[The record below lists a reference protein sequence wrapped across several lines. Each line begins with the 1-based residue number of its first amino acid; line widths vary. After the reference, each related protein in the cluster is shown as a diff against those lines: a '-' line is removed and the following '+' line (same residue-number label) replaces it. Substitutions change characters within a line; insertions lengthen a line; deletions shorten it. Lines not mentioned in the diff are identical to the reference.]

1 MQVGN
6 WFDDVADNDDSEE
19 IEGYYSIEDSLN
31 DLTSNEEC
39 LKIMKGW
46 LMQQGNLS
54 MVSTLEAIRDM
65 MGTSSF
71 HDLQVYLDTV
81 TTLSWAQVNRL
92 LNKIKK

>member
-1 MQVGN
+1 
-6 WFDDVADNDDSEE
+6 
-19 IEGYYSIEDSLN
+19 
-31 DLTSNEEC
+31 
-39 LKIMKGW
+39 
-46 LMQQGNLS
+46 MQQGNLS

-81 TTLSWAQVNRL
+81 TTLSCAQVNRL